1 MNNWA
6 LLEKQTVSPLIIVK
20 LVKEKIQFQ
29 IYQKKKRIKKLNFL
43 QQTKSKEILEE
54 IDNGRNRV
62 KKDSRVLE
70 NNFYSRFIKQNN
82 LGNKFKNIMEEEGL
96 DKVIIELSD
105 LLPENINK
113 IEVENNFIYLDKSLV
128 KDNLERI
135 ENIKKNKY

>member
-1 MNNWA
+1 MC
-6 LLEKQTVSPLIIVK
+6 IG
-20 LVKEKIQFQ
+20 
-29 IYQKKKRIKKLNFL
+29 
-43 QQTKSKEILEE
+43 ILEE

-135 ENIKKNKY
+135 ENIKKNKH